1 MDFSP
6 SSASQDASANLSAQG
21 RTESGQ
27 RAQGQQN
34 AAQAHQP
41 DASDGAGFAQRL
53 AQQQTQQQAQ
63 PQTHGQP
70 TDRLLSRLDAHA
82 AQDGV
87 AEGMDAAQ
95 HEAADAQEDCDADA
109 ALACDTRQWLAA
121 LTPAAHF
128 SLPSLPAAQAA
139 GQGRHASGSMALS
152 DAAADSA
159 LTGARQIRTGG
170 LGVDTD
176 APAFAAFA
184 NRMHDSS
191 TNHHAPESRAHGRSR
206 LHAAAMRL
214 PPSPAAVQAGGKKVG
229 QQAGQPL
236 GLHSGQQAGQQALSS
251 VLKNDAPPAGTTPD
265 NISLSSPLVMSL
277 PELSASL
284 FPLALNVSGPASG
297 LAATAPPAV
306 LNLATPLTAAGG
318 LAEWGQEWGQ
328 VMMQQ
333 AVQMLASGRQGRQV
347 QHAELRLNPPD
358 LGALQVTLRIEDS
371 VAQAWFASPHAAVRE
386 AVQAALPELAQQL
399 QQAGLSLGDTQVDS
413 GQRQFTPGFAPDT
426 ALDMASDAGL
436 SSAENGQRQGGQ
448 EADNGHPGGR
458 SQALQRLPSQ
468 PAEAARTVFMPPPT
482 GAAGFARIDTYA

>member
-21 RTESGQ
+21 RTGSGQ

-34 AAQAHQP
+34 AAQTHQP
-41 DASDGAGFAQRL
+41 DTTDGTDFAQRL
-53 AQQQTQQQAQ
+53 AQQQTQ
-63 PQTHGQP
+63 GQP
-70 TDRLLSRLDAHA
+70 ADRLPSRWDAYV

-87 AEGMDAAQ
+87 AEGMDAAK
-95 HEAADAQEDCDADA
+95 HDAADVQDDCDADA

-139 GQGRHASGSMALS
+139 GQGRHASGSMALPE
-152 DAAADSA
+152 AAADSA
-159 LTGARQIRTGG
+159 LTGTRQTRAGG

-184 NRMHDSS
+184 NRMHDGSA
-191 TNHHAPESRAHGRSR
+191 NHHAPESRAHGRSR
-206 LHAAAMRL
+206 PHAAAMRL

-236 GLHSGQQAGQQALSS
+236 GLHSGLHSGQQAGQHALSS

-297 LAATAPPAV
+297 LAAIAPPTV
-306 LNLATPLTAAGG
+306 LHLATPLTAAGG

-333 AVQMLASGRQGRQV
+333 AVQMMAGGRQV

-413 GQRQFTPGFAPDT
+413 GQRQFAPGFAPD
-426 ALDMASDAGL
+426 AASDAGL
-436 SSAENGQRQGGQ
+436 SSAENGQSRQGGQ
-448 EADNGHPGGR
+448 ADNGHPGGR

-468 PAEAARTVFMPPPT
+468 HAEAARTVFMPPPT